1 MSVGNSRIGI
11 EVTEVK
17 CRGNVAMPG
26 WYASAHVVATD
37 VDGSKAR
44 GWVHFA
50 KSGPSLRID
59 SYDEYD
65 AADPGLLA
73 FVVATQSDTLVA
85 AVRAKVAETR
95 LAA

>member
-11 EVTEVK
+11 EVTEVRY
-17 CRGNVAMPG
+17 RGNIAIPG
-26 WYASAHVVATD
+26 WYASARLVATD
-37 VDGSKAR
+37 VDGRKAQ

-50 KSGPSLRID
+50 KNGTSIKID

-65 AADPGLLA
+65 DVDPGLLA
-73 FVVATQSDTLVA
+73 FVVATQSDAIAA
-85 AVRAKVAETR
+85 AVRAKVAESR